1 MSDLYDADPLIWSEH
16 QVKLLEQVARGER
29 PNEVPDWPNII
40 EEIGDVGRSLIAA
53 VESLLVQALVHDMKA
68 EGWPQARDVET
79 WRADARRFRDDARR
93 RFAPS
98 MRQRIDMAAIERQA
112 FRALPK
118 QMDGVPPVPAALSR
132 TIPAT
137 IDALLTEDDD

>member
-1 MSDLYDADPLIWSEH
+1 MNDLYDADTLIWSEH
-16 QVKLLEQVARGER
+16 QVKLLEQIARGQR
-29 PNEVPDWPNII
+29 PNEAPDWPNII

-68 EGWPQARDVET
+68 EGWPQARDVES

-118 QMDGVPPVPAALSR
+118 EMDGVPPLADALSR
-132 TIPAT
+132 RIPAT
-137 IDALLTEDDD
+137 IDELLKDEDA